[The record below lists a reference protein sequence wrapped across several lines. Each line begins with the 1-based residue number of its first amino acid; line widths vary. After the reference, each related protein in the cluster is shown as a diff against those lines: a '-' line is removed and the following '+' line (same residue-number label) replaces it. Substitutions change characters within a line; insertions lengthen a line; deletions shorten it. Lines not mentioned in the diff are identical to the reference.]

1 MVPFFS
7 WLLHEM
13 GKNKCYPLFKRYFDE
28 LFVLST
34 YQILNLSGDLF
45 RGWWRQAVTGD
56 HLEPPLDWRQVCP
69 RVDLKERQIQS
80 TASRCAP
87 NTLSGIQASILKA
100 SISLSFKLNKILS
113 QQRLSRTTFGAKFWV
128 DTFPCKSHIS
138 QVSTRAVSA
147 VNLDLEPIEIR
158 KFLLQM
164 SQILCLRF
172 SRDKTVPVDG
182 CLTLQQE
189 MRLKS
194 FKKYIC

>member
-1 MVPFFS
+1 M
-7 WLLHEM
+7 
-13 GKNKCYPLFKRYFDE
+13 
-28 LFVLST
+28 ST
-34 YQILNLSGDLF
+34 YQLLHLSRNLF

-69 RVDLKERQIQS
+69 RVDLKVSQIQS
-80 TASRCAP
+80 TARRHAP
-87 NTLSGIQASILKA
+87 NTLSMAPKHRLSKVLF
-100 SISLSFKLNKILS
+100 SLSFKLNKILS

-158 KFLLQM
+158 KFLFQM
-164 SQILCLRF
+164 SEILCLRF
-172 SRDKTVPVDG
+172 SRDKAVPVDG

-194 FKKYIC
+194 FKKSIC